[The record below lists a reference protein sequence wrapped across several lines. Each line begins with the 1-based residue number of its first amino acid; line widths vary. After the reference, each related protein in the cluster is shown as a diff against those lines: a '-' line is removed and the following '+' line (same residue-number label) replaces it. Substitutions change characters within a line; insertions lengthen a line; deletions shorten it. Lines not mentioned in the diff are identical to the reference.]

1 MKLVQ
6 RLRNPVLF
14 KELRMRM
21 RSKRSPWAISVYL
34 LVLGGIALAF
44 IYLQTGMENYFNPYR
59 TREIFMMLSFLQLAM
74 VAFVTPGLTAGVI
87 SGERERQ
94 TLSILQTTNLSATK
108 LILGKWLSSLS
119 FMIFLVLASIP
130 LYSIVFLYGGVSP
143 LQLIR
148 VFGFYVV
155 TMLSCGAMGVF
166 FSTIFKRTGVSTV
179 VTYATIF
186 GYTAGSGLLA
196 TLATSFYMSRL
207 HQAGVPNPTPPL
219 WSHFLHSVN
228 PFFAMLDIFNEGPLR
243 QYSAGP
249 MGQQNLPPI
258 DSYWL
263 FCLFFGSLT
272 VILLLWSIYLI
283 RPVKP
288 RLFRRKNLEQSIS
301 G

>member
-1 MKLVQ
+1 MNLVQ

-21 RSKRSPWAISVYL
+21 RSKRSPWAISLYL

-44 IYLQTGMENYFNPYR
+44 IYLQTGLDSYFNPYR
-59 TREIFMMLSFLQLAM
+59 TREIFMMLSLFQLAM

-143 LQLIR
+143 VQLIQ
-148 VFGFYVV
+148 VFGFYLV
-155 TMLSCGAMGVF
+155 TMLACGAMGVF
-166 FSTIFKRTGVSTV
+166 FSTVFKRTGVSTV

-186 GYTAGSGLLA
+186 GYTAGSGILA
-196 TLATSFYMSRL
+196 TLATNFFMRKLYQSGI
-207 HQAGVPNPTPPL
+207 AVPNPSVPF
-219 WSHFLHSVN
+219 WSHFLYSVN
-228 PFFAMLDIFNEGPLR
+228 PLFAMLDIFNQGPLR
-243 QYSAGP
+243 SFYGGS
-249 MGQQNLPPI
+249 MSQQNLPPI

-272 VILLLWSIYLI
+272 IILLLWSIYLI

-288 RLFRRKNLEQSIS
+288 RLFRK
-301 G
+301 